1 MIPGRSICSWVIA
14 ATIGA
19 IEGLALPRA
28 LPSSPAVDLG
38 YATYQGYYNSTYDLN
53 IWKSVRYA
61 APPIGNL
68 RWQAPQPPVP
78 DNGQVTPAV
87 DQPPLCPQSGAFGV
101 PEAYGFN
108 SGPGNE
114 DCLYLNIYAAPNASD
129 LPVLVWIHGGG
140 YSVFG
145 AVYDPSAWLNANDN
159 GFIVVEMQYRLGAF
173 GYLASP
179 DIKENGQL
187 NAGLLDQRFA
197 LEWVQQYISRFGG
210 DPTRVTLG
218 GESSGAG
225 AVLHHS
231 MAYGGEES
239 TLFSN
244 ILASSP
250 YLPSLYTYNDSIP
263 IARYEAFVEL
273 AGCGLG
279 SSELSKYAKTF
290 DCLVAA
296 DSDLLQNAS
305 GTVSTTLGYW
315 GSFAFLPVMDDD
327 YIQELPSVQTM
338 SGKIVGKRVLVGNN
352 ANEGVPLTDPTV
364 NGKEKFD
371 DFISKFLPLFTTQDI
386 TSLSDVYEINSLPSD
401 DGLLYD
407 TLGFTGPTA
416 LYQSGMA
423 TGIQQAVFNL
433 AAETTFHCPA
443 QWLAEA
449 FSTDSR
455 QAWKYQYSVTP
466 SYHGADVTAFFSVGA
481 TLPNVDFTQT
491 IQKIWGNFIIHDSP
505 VISVSDATAGHSN
518 ASVPIGADGSIEWPE
533 FTVGNPVQM
542 NLNTT
547 GGSVT
552 QVSVPPYLKYY
563 VRSGPG
569 IVNNFNL
576 SNLLTWEGGR
586 GSRCDFWRM
595 VAERVPQ

>member
-1 MIPGRSICSWVIA
+1 MIPGRSICSWIIA

-61 APPIGNL
+61 SPPIGNL
-68 RWQAPQPPVP
+68 RWQAPQPPLQ
-78 DNGQVTPAV
+78 DNGKITPAV

-101 PEAYGFN
+101 PESYGFN
-108 SGPGNE
+108 SGPGDE

-145 AVYDPSAWLNANDN
+145 AVYDPSPWLNANDN
-159 GFIVVEMQYRLGAF
+159 GFIVVEIQYRLGAF

-197 LEWVQQYISRFGG
+197 LEWVQQHISRFGG

-225 AVLHHS
+225 SVLHHS
-231 MAYGGEES
+231 LAYGGEES
-239 TLFSN
+239 NLFSN
-244 ILASSP
+244 ILAASP
-250 YLPSLYTYNDSIP
+250 YLPSLYTYNDSVP

-273 AGCGLG
+273 AGCGKG
-279 SSELSKYAKTF
+279 SSELSKYSKTF

-296 DSDLLQNAS
+296 DSVLLQNAS

-315 GSFAFLPVMDDD
+315 GSFAFLPVMDGD

-338 SGKIVGKRVLVGNN
+338 SGNIVGKRVLVGNN

-364 NGKEKFD
+364 DEKEKFD
-371 DFISKFLPLFTTQDI
+371 DFISKFLPLFTAQDI

-401 DGLLYD
+401 DGLFYD

-423 TGIQQAVFNL
+423 TGVQQAVFNI

-449 FSTDSR
+449 FGTQSR

-466 SYHGADVTAFFSVGA
+466 SYHGADVAAFFSVGA
-481 TLPNVDFTQT
+481 TLPNADFTKT
-491 IQKIWGNFIIHDSP
+491 MQKIWGNFIIHDSP
-505 VISVSDATAGHSN
+505 IISVLDATAGHSN
-518 ASVPIGADGSIEWPE
+518 ATVPIGADGSIEWPK
-533 FTVGNPVQM
+533 FTADNPVQM

-547 GGSVT
+547 GGSVS
-552 QVSVPPYLKYY
+552 QVSVPPYLEYY

-576 SNLLTWEGGR
+576 SDLLTWEGGR
-586 GSRCDFWRM
+586 GQRCDFWRM
-595 VAERVPQ
+595 VAERVPH